1 MDPDTLWKEL
11 CMGLRGGAGPGAE
24 RGKKILLQ
32 QMGLLQQYFVLSGT
46 DGPFSSIFCGFC
58 HFLLLFLQDEA

>member
-1 MDPDTLWKEL
+1 
-11 CMGLRGGAGPGAE
+11 MGLRGGAGPGAE

>member
-1 MDPDTLWKEL
+1 
-11 CMGLRGGAGPGAE
+11 MGLRGGAGPGAE
-24 RGKKILLQ
+24 RGKKI
-32 QMGLLQQYFVLSGT
+32 LLQQYFVLSGT

>member
-11 CMGLRGGAGPGAE
+11 CMGLRGGAVPGAE

-32 QMGLLQQYFVLSGT
+32 QMGLLQQYFVFVRHGWSFQQYILRILSFPAAVFAG
-46 DGPFSSIFCGFC
+46 
-58 HFLLLFLQDEA
+58 